1 MSGGIKAI
9 ITTLDNLPLLEVQV
23 DVLRRDPLINEIV
36 VVSNGSVDGTN
47 EWLETQPDL
56 TTVIRANNGAGPGRN
71 AGLDAAGEFDYALM
85 LDGGIRPLIGGTQ
98 RMLDYLNATPECDV
112 IGVEIPDFETDI
124 DKAWRRW
131 VNPILPQHTYQNTC
145 LSHTAYCLSH
155 AICWDGL
162 RFSEDGPFGEP
173 GWGVDDDELAC
184 QWAHEGIIVH
194 VVTGVHPYRRA
205 SGSFRRLFLETGIW
219 PNQYGSTYEKRLV
232 WMQQNWPQ
240 YGKGIQW
247 GEPWLT
253 VMITVNRDTILENAI
268 ALVKAT
274 HDNMRK
280 WHFDGNWKHIPQPYS
295 IIAWNQGDPE
305 FDSWAEPRRLRQ
317 HHGTTIVLDGKVLHR
332 NAKNEATWTGDFR
345 VWRGDDIEDAL
356 RLNAHYWAAIETADD
371 LGKLLALWGELQP
384 QEYTNIAPR
393 TIREKLEV

>member
-1 MSGGIKAI
+1 MNGPIIKAI
-9 ITTLDNLPLLEVQV
+9 IAGLDNLPLLKVQV
-23 DVLRRDPLINEIV
+23 DVLRSDPLINEII

-47 EWLETQPDL
+47 EWLETQSDL
-56 TTVIRANNGAGPGRN
+56 TAVIKSNNGAGPGRN
-71 AGLDAAGEFDYALM
+71 AGLDAAGQFDYALM

-98 RMLDYLNATPECDV
+98 RMLDYLDATPECDV

-131 VNPILPQHTYQNTC
+131 VNPVLPQNTYQNTC

-162 RFSEDGPFGEP
+162 RFSEEGPFGEP
-173 GWGVDDDELAC
+173 GWGVDDDEMAA

-219 PNQYGSTYEKRLV
+219 PNQYGSVYEKRLV

-253 VMITVNRDTILENAI
+253 IIVKVSQLDEAI
-268 ALVKAT
+268 QVIKAT
-274 HDNMRK
+274 HDSMRQ
-280 WHFDGNWKHIPQPYS
+280 WHFDGNWKHISQPYS
-295 IIAWNQGDPE
+295 IIAWVRDNPE
-305 FDSWAEPRRLRQ
+305 FDAWAEPRRLRQ
-317 HHGTTIVLDGKVLHR
+317 HHGNVAVVDNGILR
-332 NAKNEATWTGDFR
+332 RSANNEATWTGDFR
-345 VWRGDDIEDAL
+345 VWHGTNPENAL
-356 RLNAHYWAAIETADD
+356 RENAHYWAVIETQVD
-371 LGKLLALWGELQP
+371 LERLLVMWGELQP
-384 QEYTNIAPR
+384 QESTNIAPQI
-393 TIREKLEV
+393 IRQRLEV